1 MVHKGGISAVAIAT
15 PKITEAMVPFLVRAM
30 ASAAPPK
37 KAIKTSLISGWVR
50 AKSSDDSCCSGK
62 NKKKTV
68 AVTALSSTITIKFCV
83 ADLIMSKS
91 LMANPTPVPS
101 TGPISGAISMA
112 PITTA
117 VESVFKPIQA
127 IKTEH
132 ISTQAVA
139 PLKGMSW
146 RTASN
151 VAA

>member
-1 MVHKGGISAVAIAT
+1 M
-15 PKITEAMVPFLVRAM
+15 
-30 ASAAPPK
+30 
-37 KAIKTSLISGWVR
+37 
-50 AKSSDDSCCSGK
+50 
-62 NKKKTV
+62 
-68 AVTALSSTITIKFCV
+68 

-117 VESVFKPIQA
+117 VASVFKPIQA
-127 IKTEH
+127 IKIEQ
-132 ISTQAVA
+132 INTQAVA

-146 RTASN
+146 RTASK